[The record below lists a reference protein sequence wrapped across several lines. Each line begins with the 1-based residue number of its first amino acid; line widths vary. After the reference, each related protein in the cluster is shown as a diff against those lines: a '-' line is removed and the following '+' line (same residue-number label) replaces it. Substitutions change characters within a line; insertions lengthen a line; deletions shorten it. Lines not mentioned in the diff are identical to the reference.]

1 MRKAIETLKNIWKI
15 EDLRQRI
22 LITILFVAIYR
33 FSSYVVL
40 PGINPAMLA
49 KLHEQTSEGLL
60 ALLNM
65 FSGGAFSNAS
75 IFALGIMPYISASIV
90 IQLLGI
96 AVPYFQKLQR
106 EGESGRRKMNQYTR
120 YLTIAILLVQA
131 PSYLLNLKMQ
141 AGPSLNASLDWT
153 LFMVTSTIILAA
165 GSMFILW
172 LGERITDK
180 GIGNG
185 ISFIILIGIIARLP
199 QSLAQEFI
207 SRMTDKTGGMIM
219 FLFEMVFLL
228 IVIAGAILLV
238 QGTRKIPVQYAK
250 RIVGNKQYG
259 GARQY
264 IPLKVN
270 AAGVMPIIFAQ
281 AIMFIPITLIGFSN
295 VNNVSG
301 FVRAFTDHTSF
312 WYNFVFAVMI
322 ILFTYFYTAITINP
336 NQMAEDMKRNNGFIP
351 GIKPGK
357 KTAEYIDD
365 IMSRI
370 TLPGS
375 FFLAL
380 VAIMP
385 AFAGLIGVK
394 AEFAQFFGGTSLLIL
409 VGVVLD
415 TLQQVESHLLMRHY
429 DGLLKSGRIK
439 GRAGVAAY

>member
-33 FSSYVVL
+33 FGSYVVL

-185 ISFIILIGIIARLP
+185 ISFIILIGIIARFPDAL
-199 QSLAQEFI
+199 LQEVV
-207 SRMTDKTGGMIM
+207 SRVANKSGGLIM
-219 FLFEMVFLL
+219 FIIEIVFLL
-228 IVIAGAILLV
+228 LVIGAAILLV

-250 RIVGNKQYG
+250 KVQGRKQMG
-259 GARQY
+259 GQSSN

-270 AAGVMPIIFAQ
+270 TAGVIPVIFASSLM
-281 AIMFIPITLIGFSN
+281 AIPSIITSLFGKSPSGVGAKILQGMSQSYWFNPNYPWGFLGLA
-295 VNNVSG
+295 V
-301 FVRAFTDHTSF
+301 
-312 WYNFVFAVMI
+312 YILLVFFFA
-322 ILFTYFYTAITINP
+322 YFYTAITFNP
-336 NQMAEDMKRNNGFIP
+336 MEIANNMKKSGGFVPGIRPGKPTQDYLNKILNYIIFIGAVGLLIVAMIPMFFNGFF
-351 GIKPGK
+351 
-357 KTAEYIDD
+357 
-365 IMSRI
+365 SVNV
-370 TLPGS
+370 S
-375 FFLAL
+375 
-380 VAIMP
+380 
-385 AFAGLIGVK
+385 
-394 AEFAQFFGGTSLLIL
+394 FGGTSIIIV
-409 VGVVLD
+409 VGVVIETMKSL
-415 TLQQVESHLLMRHY
+415 ESQMLVRHY
-429 DGLLKSGRIK
+429 QGFLLD
-439 GRAGVAAY
+439 